1 MFRGNNSIDA
11 TLRNFF
17 NEILWKGDLTQN
29 CSIATSLQYC
39 ANIEDNWAVS
49 LAYRSW
55 MAWMWM
61 TMDTGNNYALVYN
74 NAPCVRDT
82 VSAVLNYWRIVDSA
96 IGIQVSALL
105 IISSF
110 LF

>member
-1 MFRGNNSIDA
+1 VNAPSINFTVNQNLSYPASCGYNLGSSAVCPMFRGNNSIDS

-17 NEILWKGDLTQN
+17 NEVLWKGDLTQN

-39 ANIEDNWAVS
+39 ANIEDNWAIS

-61 TMDTGNNYALVYN
+61 TDDT
-74 NAPCVRDT
+74 
-82 VSAVLNYWRIVDSA
+82 
-96 IGIQVSALL
+96 
-105 IISSF
+105 
-110 LF
+110 